1 MMPENVPVSFGVPS
15 KCIVIS
21 TLSININKNDS
32 EASIKPILAVV
43 RAFCC
48 FQDTKMHGKCHDNIT
63 CYLTSS
69 ITTNVRISA

>member
-21 TLSININKNDS
+21 TIWININKNDS

-48 FQDTKMHGKCHDNIT
+48 FQDKKCT
-63 CYLTSS
+63 V
-69 ITTNVRISA
+69 NVMIILLVTELPP